1 MNARR
6 EIVKALEDIES
17 AEFDNT
23 DLNIIQPSYIINT
36 LLDKEYIT
44 IQYDNITA
52 EQNIGPIYENP
63 SYKITDKGIAFLELS
78 PKQQMKE
85 LNKTK
90 SNQNAKDTSAGWKD
104 KLIYPLVVG
113 ITLLIIEWFINRR

>member
-17 AEFDNT
+17 TEFNNT

-44 IQYDNITA
+44 IQYDNITT
-52 EQNIGPIYENP
+52 EQNIGPFYENP

-78 PKQQMKE
+78 PKQQVKE
-85 LNKTK
+85 LNEAK
-90 SNQNAKDTSAGWKD
+90 SNQNAKDASAGWKD
-104 KLIYPLVVG
+104 KLIYPLIVG
-113 ITLLIIEWFINRR
+113 IILLIIEWFINRR